1 MISENLDSRYL
12 DWLYSQIGPN
22 NRNPARSY
30 SLLAEQLHNTEFT
43 WSVPN
48 DDNRLEDGVD
58 LREEFLEFIQA
69 ERDRRWL
76 RQNASMLEVLIAL
89 SRRAEFEST
98 HEAYDWFWRM
108 VSNIGLRD
116 YTDDVY
122 DERVH
127 DHVEDVIADVIERRY
142 DSNGHGGL
150 FPLHDPETD
159 QRRVELWFQMSSY
172 LLENGYE

>member
-1 MISENLDSRYL
+1 MISEYLDSRYL

-30 SLLAEQLHNTEFT
+30 WQLAEQLHNAEFT

-58 LREEFLEFIQA
+58 LREEFLASIDA
-69 ERDRRWL
+69 ERDQRWL
-76 RQNASMLEVLIAL
+76 RQTASLLEVLIAL

-108 VSNIGLRD
+108 ISNIGLRD

-122 DERVH
+122 DGHAFE
-127 DHVEDVIADVIERRY
+127 HVDEVIADVIQRRY
-142 DSNGHGGL
+142 DSDGRGGL
-150 FPLHDPETD
+150 FPLHNPETD
-159 QRRVELWFQMSSY
+159 QRRVELWYQMSSY